1 MSEDLTAWA
10 ELFELPYDAPPAEE
24 EAVEK
29 GGFFRRLRAKMTGP
43 RQATSPQ
50 LAAIYAPKLV
60 DEETWADLEDALILA
75 DCGMDATEEL
85 VVRCDATRE
94 GGSPADRNWPVSW
107 KEVGR
112 RMAPEPPRIPLKG
125 DPTVILVVGVNGTGK
140 TTTIGKLAHRLA
152 SLGQK
157 VVIGAADTFRAAA
170 IDQLEIWAERSGAQ
184 LIRQEPGADP
194 GAVTYDAIA
203 AGRSRGAD
211 VVIIDTAGR
220 LQTQKN
226 LMDELRKVNSVAGKL
241 DPTAPHETLLVLD
254 STTGQ
259 NGISQAKLFNE
270 AAPLTGVVLTKLDGI
285 AKGGIVLSIR
295 GELDF
300 RQAGVGEGG
309 RGGPAAV
316 RRPGLRPVHL
326 SPAGTD
332 GARPESA
339 GPRDVV
345 QCPVHMF
352 DALSDKLQ
360 NVFSGLRGREA
371 QFRHIDA
378 RSGCRCSRPT
388 SACRSS
394 SS

>member
-1 MSEDLTAWA
+1 MSDELKPWA
-10 ELFELPYDAPPAEE
+10 ELFELPYDEPV
-24 EAVEK
+24 VEDEPK
-29 GGFFRRLRAKMTGP
+29 RKEGFFRRLRAKMSAP
-43 RQATSPQ
+43 RQAISPQ

-60 DEETWADLEDALILA
+60 DEDTWEELEEALILG
-75 DCGMDATEEL
+75 DCGMEATDDL
-85 VVRCDATRE
+85 VEAMRAATRE
-94 GGSPADRNWPVSW
+94 GRITNGTELAGELW

-112 RMAPEPPRIPLKG
+112 RMAPEPPRIPLG
-125 DPTVILVVGVNGTGK
+125 GGPTVILVVGVNGTGK
-140 TTTIGKLAHRLA
+140 TTTIGKLAHRLG

-170 IDQLEIWAERSGAQ
+170 IEQLEIWAERSGAQ
-184 LIRQEPGADP
+184 LIRQAPGADP

-226 LMDELRKVNSVAGKL
+226 LMDELRKVASVAKKI

-295 GELDF
+295 SQLNLPVKLV
-300 RQAGVGEGG
+300 GVGEGIDDLQ
-309 RGGPAAV
+309 PFD
-316 RRPGLRPVHL
+316 
-326 SPAGTD
+326 SESF
-332 GARPESA
+332 ARAIFAP
-339 GPRDVV
+339 D
-345 QCPVHMF
+345 
-352 DALSDKLQ
+352 D
-360 NVFSGLRGREA
+360 
-371 QFRHIDA
+371 
-378 RSGCRCSRPT
+378 
-388 SACRSS
+388 
-394 SS
+394 

>member
-43 RQATSPQ
+43 RQAISPQ

-85 VVRCDATRE
+85 VDAMRDATRE
-94 GGSPADRNWPVSW
+94 GRITGGQELAGELW

-295 GELDF
+295 SELGLPVKLV
-300 RQAGVGEGG
+300 GVGEGIDDLQ
-309 RGGPAAV
+309 P
-316 RRPGLRPVHL
+316 
-326 SPAGTD
+326 
-332 GARPESA
+332 
-339 GPRDVV
+339 
-345 QCPVHMF
+345 F
-352 DALSDKLQ
+352 DADS
-360 NVFSGLRGREA
+360 F
-371 QFRHIDA
+371 A
-378 RSGCRCSRPT
+378 RAIFAPD
-388 SACRSS
+388 
-394 SS
+394 